1 VNNRRGIGN
10 WHVDGKLGAGSE
22 QGPFGAEVNRYTMEG
37 SLYYRF

>member
-1 VNNRRGIGN
+1 VEYDKGIGN

-22 QGPFGAEVNRYTMEG
+22 HEQFGGKVNRYTVEG